1 MEGLIYL
8 LKVTACTVLF
18 FGFYLLFLRKLT
30 FFKINRF
37 YLLSTLLLSFIIPL
51 LQFEIKREMVVTDTP
66 VSANVPEIKPVNPAP
81 VQLIQPIMLE
91 YDQQAK
97 PEIKWSEMIYEAYV
111 GIALLLFLICL
122 WRLFNLLKY
131 TGRYTKNSNGLKLI
145 SKSAG
150 FTNCSFFNYVF
161 IDERNVSKA
170 DLAVLLKHEEVHARQ
185 FHSVDKMMLMISK
198 SILWFNPIIYLY
210 DKALEQV
217 HEYEADEM
225 TSNGFGNEAY
235 VNLLLKLAI
244 AKSDMPLIHNFVKSP
259 IKDRIKML
267 FHSKSKNMKKLMYL
281 LTLPV
286 ALGLFWLF
294 AVQVVYAQNIKE
306 ESKPSK
312 DFYKGTLKG
321 KVLNIKKEAIGF
333 YTFDLLSDGKI
344 YPIEATTFKEK
355 IKVGDELIAY
365 ISGKGFNMKKVD
377 KSGKVIAE
385 TNGPIYNATK
395 VTTLSGSLI
404 YERKIENHAFLYE
417 ANKARFATSK
427 IKAIEKLDNG
437 KIEKIVLNDG
447 LFTINLNLKA
457 QNIKDYNFKVG
468 DQVLVKFIGEKL
480 VAKNTYTT
488 DKMIVM
494 YSEPKKYQIKNE
506 ALFNRFYFNDGKQK
520 VAAVKNEPVIVT
532 DVTKPKIISYTKM
545 RGDVRN
551 NVSYMEN
558 AVMEIMN
565 NRLEARYVEFDQ
577 ANNKILA
584 KNATLKT
591 VDGKGTVKATLFTFD
606 LNKGSYSAENGEG
619 KPGVSIE
626 DAAREKDFLARLNDK
641 VEYVANDSVKMS
653 SDKFIISLFGNARLF
668 YNEIKLSGSKIV
680 YNKKNNTV
688 LVNDATMTSGDTK
701 VKADSLFFDMK
712 TKKAKLYGAD
722 LNH

>member
-51 LQFEIKREMVVTDTP
+51 LQFEIKREIVMTDTQI
-66 VSANVPEIKPVNPAP
+66 SANVPEIKPVNPAP

-97 PEIKWSEMIYEAYV
+97 PEISWSEIIYKAYV
-111 GIALLLFLICL
+111 GIALLLFLICF

-161 IDERNVSKA
+161 IDEHNVSKA

-185 FHSVDKMMLMISK
+185 FHSVDKMMLMVFK

-267 FHSKSKNMKKLMYL
+267 FHSKSKNMKKLTYL

-306 ESKPSK
+306 ESKPSE
-312 DFYKGTLKG
+312 DFYEGTLKG

-333 YTFDLLSDGKI
+333 YTFNLLSDGKI

-365 ISGKGFNMKKVD
+365 ISAKGFNMKKMD

-457 QNIKDYNFKVG
+457 QNIKDYNFKAG

-480 VAKNTYTT
+480 VAKNTYAT

-494 YSEPKKYQIKNE
+494 YSEPKKYLIKNE

-545 RGDVRN
+545 SGDVRN

-591 VDGKGTVKATLFTFD
+591 MDGKGTVKATLFTFD

-619 KPGVSIE
+619 KLGVNIQ
-626 DAAREKDFLARLNDK
+626 DAAREKDFLAKLNDK

-688 LVNDATMTSGDTK
+688 LVNDATITTGDTK